1 MTNLF
6 TRIKNTITADLHEA
20 LDQKEKQNPISMLN
34 QYLRQCELE
43 TEKVRKLLERQYTL
57 KDEFTREYHHAVEL
71 AEKRKLQA
79 DIALKAGET
88 ALHEFAVAEHNQY
101 SERAKRLSQSL
112 EQAKGQLEELER
124 KYEEM
129 KHKLKDMHIRRME
142 LMGRENVTRAHNRM
156 DHVLET
162 NTQSKQAFSRFQEIE
177 NYLDSLENQVNSAYY
192 RSTIDG
198 RIAQLEKDMKF
209 KESKSIL

>member
-6 TRIKNTITADLHEA
+6 TRIKNSITADLHEA
-20 LDQKEKQNPISMLN
+20 LDHKEKQNPIALLN
-34 QYLRQCELE
+34 QYLRQCEME

-71 AEKRKLQA
+71 ANKRKHQA
-79 DIALKAGET
+79 DIATKAGET
-88 ALHEFAVAEHNQY
+88 TLFEFALAEHQQY
-101 SERAKRLSQSL
+101 AERAQRLSQSL

-124 KYEEM
+124 KYGEM

-142 LMGRENVTRAHNRM
+142 LMGRENVTRANHRM
-156 DHVLET
+156 DQVLET
-162 NTQSKQAFSRFQEIE
+162 NAYSNKSYSRFQEIE
-177 NYLDSLENQVNSAYY
+177 NYLDHLENQVNSAYY

-198 RIAQLEKDMKF
+198 RIAQLEKEMKF
-209 KESKSIL
+209 NEDKTIL